1 MFLFSMLFNFFS
13 SSYNF
18 NFYRFLKSLYLGFL
32 SNFFNFVG
40 KIIFKNSFLSFFLF
54 ILFFKFLFID
64 FGLVLVTISYVV
76 FNFLNVFMSKFFYM
90 DSIIFHLFY
99 ITNLDLFLFLNLFFV
114 SAYGFLSLHNG
125 FLIPSL
131 SQSKFEFLY
140 NFIAQTG
147 FSHNGWKGQRHFVF
161 FIVLFLFILISNF
174 LGMIPFSFTVTSH
187 IFQTFALGCGVI
199 LSITILAISKNGLYW
214 FKFFF
219 PSLPLVILPL
229 FTCIEFVS
237 YISRA
242 FSLAIRLFANLM
254 SGHTLL
260 NILTGFILKIG
271 SKGFISFLVALIP
284 FFLISAII
292 LLEMVIAILQAYVFV
307 TLVTIYLKDAYSVG
321 H

>member
-1 MFLFSMLFNFFS
+1 MFFNLLNISGFLNVS
-13 SSYNF
+13 
-18 NFYRFLKSLYLGFL
+18 RFLKSFYLGFL
-32 SNFFNFVG
+32 NVLFNRGFIFLKNYSLLVLTIFIFFIKSCFSINY
-40 KIIFKNSFLSFFLF
+40 ISS
-54 ILFFKFLFID
+54 LFFVLQAVLFNI
-64 FGLVLVTISYVV
+64 
-76 FNFLNVFMSKFFYM
+76 LNLFMSKFSYF
-90 DSIIFHLFY
+90 DEVVFHLFY

-114 SAYGFLSLHNG
+114 SIYALLALQTSTI
-125 FLIPSL
+125 IPNA

-161 FIVLFLFILISNF
+161 FIVLFLFILVSNF
-174 LGMIPFSFTVTSH
+174 LGMVPFSFTVTSH

-199 LSITILAISKNGLYW
+199 SSITILAISKNGLGW

-271 SKGFISFLVALIP
+271 SKGFLSFLIALIP

-292 LLEMVIAILQAYVFV
+292 LLEMVIAVLQAYVFV

>member
-1 MFLFSMLFNFFS
+1 MFFGIIPFS
-13 SSYNF
+13 SQF
-18 NFYRFLKSLYLGFL
+18 NIYRFLKSLVSGLF
-32 SNFFNFVG
+32 
-40 KIIFKNSFLSFFLF
+40 IIFCNYLHKLIFSNTFLF
-54 ILFFKFLFID
+54 IASLLFMVKFFFVD
-64 FGLVLVTISYVV
+64 FDILWSTLVIV
-76 FNFLNVFMSKFFYM
+76 FFNVLTLFMSKFSYY
-90 DSIIFHLFY
+90 DSVVYHLFY
-99 ITNLDLFLFLNLFFV
+99 VTNLDLFLCLNFCLLV
-114 SAYGFLSLHNG
+114 SYALLALSQGL
-125 FLIPSL
+125 LIPNF

-161 FIVLFLFILISNF
+161 FIVLFLFILVSNF
-174 LGMIPFSFTVTSH
+174 LGMVPFSFTVTSH

-199 LSITILAISKNGLYW
+199 MSITILAISKNGLAW

-271 SKGFISFLVALIP
+271 SKGFFSFLIALIP

-292 LLEMVIAILQAYVFV
+292 LLEMVIAVLQAYVFV
-307 TLVTIYLKDAYSVG
+307 TLVAIYLKDAYSVG

>member
-1 MFLFSMLFNFFS
+1 VPFISLADFNLS
-13 SSYNF
+13 
-18 NFYRFLKSLYLGFL
+18 RFLKSLYIGFL
-32 SNFFNFVG
+32 DVLYRFFSVFVE
-40 KIIFKNSFLSFFLF
+40 KISFLSITMVIFFVKIVFSSNLSVFLF
-54 ILFFKFLFID
+54 SFSFVFFNIMQ
-64 FGLVLVTISYVV
+64 V
-76 FNFLNVFMSKFFYM
+76 FFSKFSYF
-90 DSIIFHLFY
+90 DNIVFHLFY

-114 SAYGFLSLHNG
+114 FCYGLLSLNSASI
-125 FLIPSL
+125 IPNF
-131 SQSKFEFLY
+131 SQAKFEFLY

-161 FIVLFLFILISNF
+161 FIVLFLFILVSNF
-174 LGMIPFSFTVTSH
+174 LGMVPFSFTVTSH

-199 LSITILAISKNGLYW
+199 SSITILAISKNGLSW

-271 SKGFISFLVALIP
+271 SKGFVSFLIALIP

>member
-1 MFLFSMLFNFFS
+1 MFFNLLNISGFLNVS
-13 SSYNF
+13 
-18 NFYRFLKSLYLGFL
+18 RFLKSFYLGFL
-32 SNFFNFVG
+32 NILFNRGFVFLKNYSLLVLTIFIFFIKSYFSINY
-40 KIIFKNSFLSFFLF
+40 ISFLFFVLQAVLF
-54 ILFFKFLFID
+54 NILNL
-64 FGLVLVTISYVV
+64 
-76 FNFLNVFMSKFFYM
+76 FMSKFSYF
-90 DSIIFHLFY
+90 DEVVFHLFY

-114 SAYGFLSLHNG
+114 SIYALLALQTSTI
-125 FLIPSL
+125 IPNA

-161 FIVLFLFILISNF
+161 FIVLFLFILVSNF
-174 LGMIPFSFTVTSH
+174 LGMVPFSFTVTSH

-199 LSITILAISKNGLYW
+199 SSITILAISKNGLGW

-271 SKGFISFLVALIP
+271 SKGFLSFLIALIP

-292 LLEMVIAILQAYVFV
+292 LLEMVIAVLQAYVFV

>member
-1 MFLFSMLFNFFS
+1 MFFISFSNVSLF
-13 SSYNF
+13 
-18 NFYRFLKSLYLGFL
+18 RFLKSFYIGLLNAFY
-32 SNFFNFVG
+32 NFFFFFLERTSFFSIATLIFFF
-40 KIIFKNSFLSFFLF
+40 KIIMSNNLNFFFFSFSFVFFNILQIF
-54 ILFFKFLFID
+54 I
-64 FGLVLVTISYVV
+64 
-76 FNFLNVFMSKFFYM
+76 SKFSYL
-90 DSIIFHLFY
+90 DNVLFHLFY

-114 SAYGFLSLHNG
+114 FCYGLLSLNSASI
-125 FLIPSL
+125 IPNF

-161 FIVLFLFILISNF
+161 FIVLFLFILVSNF

-199 LSITILAISKNGLYW
+199 SSITILAISKNGLGW

-271 SKGFISFLVALIP
+271 SKGFISFLIALIP

-292 LLEMVIAILQAYVFV
+292 LLEMVIAVLQAYVFV

>member
-1 MFLFSMLFNFFS
+1 MFFNFKMADLHVSSFLKSFYKGFLVNLCWLSFFFLYRYSFIFVAVIFLLLKFLFSFNNLNLICS
-13 SSYNF
+13 TITVV
-18 NFYRFLKSLYLGFL
+18 
-32 SNFFNFVG
+32 FFNV
-40 KIIFKNSFLSFFLF
+40 LS
-54 ILFFKFLFID
+54 I
-64 FGLVLVTISYVV
+64 
-76 FNFLNVFMSKFFYM
+76 FMSKFHYE

-99 ITNLDLFLFLNLFFV
+99 VTNLDLFLFLNFLFISF
-114 SAYGFLSLHNG
+114 YGFIALFQS
-125 FLIPSL
+125 FIIPNF

-161 FIVLFLFILISNF
+161 FMVLFLFILISNF

-199 LSITILAISKNGLYW
+199 TSITVLAISKNGLAW

-271 SKGFISFLVALIP
+271 SKGFISFLIALIP

-292 LLEMVIAILQAYVFV
+292 LLEMVIAVLQAYVFV
-307 TLVTIYLKDAYSVG
+307 TLVAIYLKDAYSLG

>member
-1 MFLFSMLFNFFS
+1 MFFNLLNISGFLNVS
-13 SSYNF
+13 
-18 NFYRFLKSLYLGFL
+18 RFLKSFYLGFL
-32 SNFFNFVG
+32 NILFNRGFVFLKNYSLLVLTIFIFFIKSYFSINY
-40 KIIFKNSFLSFFLF
+40 ISFLFFVLQAFLF
-54 ILFFKFLFID
+54 NILNL
-64 FGLVLVTISYVV
+64 
-76 FNFLNVFMSKFFYM
+76 FMSKFSYF
-90 DSIIFHLFY
+90 DEVVFHLFY

-114 SAYGFLSLHNG
+114 SIYALLALQTSTI
-125 FLIPSL
+125 IPNA

-161 FIVLFLFILISNF
+161 FIVLFLFILVSNF
-174 LGMIPFSFTVTSH
+174 LGMVPFSFTVTSH

-199 LSITILAISKNGLYW
+199 SSITILAISKNGLGW

-271 SKGFISFLVALIP
+271 SKGFLSFLIALIP

-292 LLEMVIAILQAYVFV
+292 LLEMVIAVLQAYVFV

>member
-1 MFLFSMLFNFFS
+1 MVFNFLNIS
-13 SSYNF
+13 LNV
-18 NFYRFLKSLYLGFL
+18 NFYRFLKSLYIGLL
-32 SNFFNFVG
+32 SNFYYVLRLLLQ
-40 KIIFKNSFLSFFLF
+40 KTSFLF
-54 ILFFKFLFID
+54 IT
-64 FGLVLVTISYVV
+64 LVLFLLKLLFCNDISLILSTITVIF
-76 FNFLNVFMSKFFYM
+76 FNILSIFMSKFFYM
-90 DSIIFHLFY
+90 DSIVFHLFY
-99 ITNLDLFLFLNLFFV
+99 ITNLDFFLFLNFFLV
-114 SAYGFLSLHNG
+114 IIYCFLALHNG
-125 FLIPSL
+125 LLIPNF
-131 SQSKFEFLY
+131 SQAKLEFLY

-161 FIVLFLFILISNF
+161 FIVLFLFILVSNF

-199 LSITILAISKNGLYW
+199 TSITILAISKNGLYW

-271 SKGFISFLVALIP
+271 SKGFVSFLIALIP

-307 TLVTIYLKDAYSVG
+307 TLVVIYLKDAYSVG

>member
-1 MFLFSMLFNFFS
+1 MFIVSFSNFS
-13 SSYNF
+13 LL
-18 NFYRFLKSLYLGFL
+18 RFLKSFY
-32 SNFFNFVG
+32 VG
-40 KIIFKNSFLSFFLF
+40 S
-54 ILFFKFLFID
+54 
-64 FGLVLVTISYVV
+64 
-76 FNFLNVFMSKFFYM
+76 LNVFYNFFSFFFEKASFFSITIFVFFLKLIFSTNLSVFLFSFSFVFFNVLQIFFSKFSYL
-90 DSIIFHLFY
+90 DNVIFHLFY
-99 ITNLDLFLFLNLFFV
+99 VTNLDLFLFLNLFFV
-114 SAYGFLSLHNG
+114 LCYGLLSLNSASI
-125 FLIPSL
+125 IPNF

-161 FIVLFLFILISNF
+161 FIVLFLFILVSNF
-174 LGMIPFSFTVTSH
+174 LGMVPFSFTVTSH

-199 LSITILAISKNGLYW
+199 SSITILAISKNGLGW

-271 SKGFISFLVALIP
+271 SKGFISFLIALIP

-292 LLEMVIAILQAYVFV
+292 LLEMVIAVLQAYVFV

>member
-1 MFLFSMLFNFFS
+1 MFFKSDISLDSIKLS
-13 SSYNF
+13 
-18 NFYRFLKSLYLGFL
+18 RFLKSFYFGVSLGLKDSAQLFFL
-32 SNFFNFVG
+32 NANSSFVFFGLVIFFFKLILFKGFISFFLDLEIIFFNF
-40 KIIFKNSFLSFFLF
+40 LS
-54 ILFFKFLFID
+54 
-64 FGLVLVTISYVV
+64 
-76 FNFLNVFMSKFFYM
+76 VFMSKFYYTNAV
-90 DSIIFHLFY
+90 IFHLFY
-99 ITNLDLFLFLNLFFV
+99 ITNLDIFLLLNLIFV
-114 SAYGFLSLHNG
+114 LVYGFLALHNG
-125 FLIPSL
+125 LIIPGF
-131 SQSKFEFLY
+131 SQSNFEFLY

-174 LGMIPFSFTVTSH
+174 LGMVPFSFTVTSH

-199 LSITILAISKNGLYW
+199 LSITILAISKNGLLW

-219 PSLPLVILPL
+219 PSLPIFILPL

-271 SKGFISFLVALIP
+271 SKGFVSFLIALIP

>member
-1 MFLFSMLFNFFS
+1 MFFNLLNVSNFFNTS
-13 SSYNF
+13 
-18 NFYRFLKSLYLGFL
+18 RFLKSFFVGFSNVCLGFFSSFLLNNSLIFLTIFIFVFKLLLNANTDIFFFSL
-32 SNFFNFVG
+32 SIVFFN
-40 KIIFKNSFLSFFLF
+40 I
-54 ILFFKFLFID
+54 
-64 FGLVLVTISYVV
+64 
-76 FNFLNVFMSKFFYM
+76 LNVFMSKFSYF
-90 DSIIFHLFY
+90 DEIVFHLFY
-99 ITNLDLFLFLNLFFV
+99 VTNLDLFLFLNLFFV
-114 SAYGFLSLHNG
+114 SSYAALALYNSTI
-125 FLIPSL
+125 IPAS

-147 FSHNGWKGQRHFVF
+147 FAHNGWKGQRHFVF
-161 FIVLFLFILISNF
+161 FIVLFLFILVSNF
-174 LGMIPFSFTVTSH
+174 LGMVPFSFTVTSH

-199 LSITILAISKNGLYW
+199 SSITILAISKNGLSW

-271 SKGFISFLVALIP
+271 SKGFISFLIALIP

-292 LLEMVIAILQAYVFV
+292 LLEMVIAVLQAYVFV
-307 TLVTIYLKDAYSVG
+307 TLVTIYLKDAYSTG

>member
-1 MFLFSMLFNFFS
+1 MEVFGNVISLSAF
-13 SSYNF
+13 
-18 NFYRFLKSLYLGFL
+18 RHFLKSLYFGIFISFITYFRRFL
-32 SNFFNFVG
+32 QNV
-40 KIIFKNSFLSFFLF
+40 SFLFFGSL
-54 ILFFKFLFID
+54 LFFFKIAFIKSIN
-64 FGLVLVTISYVV
+64 FYISTFQITL
-76 FNFLNVFMSKFFYM
+76 FNFLFLFMSKFYYTNLMF
-90 DSIIFHLFY
+90 FHLFFV
-99 ITNLDLFLFLNLFFV
+99 TNLDLFLVLNLFFL
-114 SAYGFLSLHNG
+114 SMYGYFSLSQG
-125 FLIPSL
+125 LIIPNF

-161 FIVLFLFILISNF
+161 FVVLFLFILVSNF
-174 LGMIPFSFTVTSH
+174 LGMVPFSFTVTSH

-199 LSITILAISKNGLYW
+199 LSITILAISKNGLAW

-219 PSLPLVILPL
+219 PSLPIFILPL

-271 SKGFISFLVALIP
+271 SKGFISFLIALIP

-307 TLVTIYLKDAYSVG
+307 TLVTIYLKDAYSTG

>member
-1 MFLFSMLFNFFS
+1 MFFKFS
-13 SSYNF
+13 SNVSLF
-18 NFYRFLKSLYLGFL
+18 RFLKSFYIGFL
-32 SNFFNFVG
+32 NIFVKFFSNFFART
-40 KIIFKNSFLSFFLF
+40 SFLALSTSLF
-54 ILFFKFLFID
+54 VLKLILTVNLDVVLFS
-64 FGLVLVTISYVV
+64 ISVV
-76 FNFLNVFMSKFFYM
+76 FFNLLNIFLSKFSYF
-90 DSIIFHLFY
+90 DNIVFHLFY
-99 ITNLDLFLFLNLFFV
+99 VTNLDLFLFLNFFFV
-114 SAYGFLSLHNG
+114 LCYGLLSLNNAAI
-125 FLIPSL
+125 IPNF
-131 SQSKFEFLY
+131 SQAKFEFLY

-174 LGMIPFSFTVTSH
+174 LGMVPFSFTVTSH

-199 LSITILAISKNGLYW
+199 SSITILAISKNGLGW

-219 PSLPLVILPL
+219 PSLPIVILPL

-271 SKGFISFLVALIP
+271 SKGFLSFLIALIP

-292 LLEMVIAILQAYVFV
+292 LLEMVIAVLQAYVFV

>member
-1 MFLFSMLFNFFS
+1 MSFSIIS
-13 SSYNF
+13 SSLHF
-18 NFYRFLKSLYLGFL
+18 NLYRFLKSFL
-32 SNFFNFVG
+32 CGCFIVLCNYFRNLIFSNTLLVFT
-40 KIIFKNSFLSFFLF
+40 FFLF
-54 ILFFKFLFID
+54 FFKFFFID
-64 FGLVLVTISYVV
+64 FDIMWSTLVIV
-76 FNFLNVFMSKFFYM
+76 FFNVLTLFMSKFFYC
-90 DSIIFHLFY
+90 DSIVYHLFY
-99 ITNLDLFLFLNLFFV
+99 ITNLDFFLCLNFF
-114 SAYGFLSLHNG
+114 SLAAYALLSLSRG
-125 FLIPSL
+125 LLIPNF

-140 NFIAQTG
+140 NFIAHTG

-161 FIVLFLFILISNF
+161 FIVLFLFILVSNF
-174 LGMIPFSFTVTSH
+174 LGMVPFSFTVTSH

-199 LSITILAISKNGLYW
+199 LSITILAISKNGLAW

-271 SKGFISFLVALIP
+271 SKGFFSFLVALIP

-292 LLEMVIAILQAYVFV
+292 LLEMVIAVLQAYVFV
-307 TLVTIYLKDAYSVG
+307 TLVAIYLKDAYSVG

>member
-1 MFLFSMLFNFFS
+1 MFFNLLNVSNFFNTS
-13 SSYNF
+13 
-18 NFYRFLKSLYLGFL
+18 RFLKSFFVGFLNVCLGFVSSFLLNNSLIFLTIIIFVFKLLLNANTDIFFFSL
-32 SNFFNFVG
+32 SIVFFN
-40 KIIFKNSFLSFFLF
+40 I
-54 ILFFKFLFID
+54 
-64 FGLVLVTISYVV
+64 
-76 FNFLNVFMSKFFYM
+76 LNVFMSKFSYF
-90 DSIIFHLFY
+90 DEIVFHLFY
-99 ITNLDLFLFLNLFFV
+99 VTNLDLFLFLNLFFV
-114 SAYGFLSLHNG
+114 SSYAALSLYNSTI
-125 FLIPSL
+125 IPSS

-147 FSHNGWKGQRHFVF
+147 FAHNGWKGQRHFVF
-161 FIVLFLFILISNF
+161 FIVLFLFILVSNF
-174 LGMIPFSFTVTSH
+174 LGMVPFSFTVTSH

-199 LSITILAISKNGLYW
+199 SSITILAISKNGLSW

-271 SKGFISFLVALIP
+271 SKGFISFLIALIP

-292 LLEMVIAILQAYVFV
+292 LLEMVIAVLQAYVFV
-307 TLVTIYLKDAYSVG
+307 TLVTIYLKDAYSTG

>member
-1 MFLFSMLFNFFS
+1 
-13 SSYNF
+13 
-18 NFYRFLKSLYLGFL
+18 
-32 SNFFNFVG
+32 
-40 KIIFKNSFLSFFLF
+40 
-54 ILFFKFLFID
+54 
-64 FGLVLVTISYVV
+64 
-76 FNFLNVFMSKFFYM
+76 MSKFSYL
-90 DSIIFHLFY
+90 DEIIFHLFY
-99 ITNLDLFLFLNLFFV
+99 ITNLDLFLFLNLFLV
-114 SAYGFLSLHNG
+114 SFYAILALHNSTI
-125 FLIPSL
+125 IPNS

-147 FSHNGWKGQRHFVF
+147 FAHNGWKGQRHFVF
-161 FIVLFLFILISNF
+161 FIVLFLFILVSNF

-199 LSITILAISKNGLYW
+199 SSITILAISKNGLSW

-219 PSLPLVILPL
+219 PSLPIVILPL

-271 SKGFISFLVALIP
+271 SKGFISFLIALIP

-292 LLEMVIAILQAYVFV
+292 LLEMVIAVLQAYVFV
-307 TLVTIYLKDAYSVG
+307 TLVTIYLKDAYSTG

>member
-1 MFLFSMLFNFFS
+1 MTFNFLNMS
-13 SSYNF
+13 LNI
-18 NFYRFLKSLYLGFL
+18 NFYRFLKSFYIGFL
-32 SNFFNFVG
+32 SNFYYILNLLLS
-40 KIIFKNSFLSFFLF
+40 KTSFLSFSL
-54 ILFFKFLFID
+54 ILFLLK
-64 FGLVLVTISYVV
+64 LV
-76 FNFLNVFMSKFFYM
+76 FLNDFNLFLSTIHIVFFNILNIFMSKFFYT
-90 DSIIFHLFY
+90 DLLVFHLFY
-99 ITNLDLFLFLNLFFV
+99 ITNLDFFLFLNFSLVTIYSFI
-114 SAYGFLSLHNG
+114 ALHNG
-125 FLIPSL
+125 LLIPNY
-131 SQSKFEFLY
+131 SQSKLEFLY

-161 FIVLFLFILISNF
+161 FIVLFLFILVSNF

-199 LSITILAISKNGLYW
+199 TSITILAISKNGLYW

-271 SKGFISFLVALIP
+271 SKGFISFLIALIP

>member
-1 MFLFSMLFNFFS
+1 MFLNLLNISNVFNIS
-13 SSYNF
+13 
-18 NFYRFLKSLYLGFL
+18 RFLKSFYIGSF
-32 SNFFNFVG
+32 SFFFNLFL
-40 KIIFKNSFLSFFLF
+40 KIFKNCSLLSITIILFVLKSVSINNLSFFSF
-54 ILFFKFLFID
+54 TIQTVFFN
-64 FGLVLVTISYVV
+64 VL
-76 FNFLNVFMSKFFYM
+76 NLFMSKFSYF
-90 DSIIFHLFY
+90 DEIIFHLFY
-99 ITNLDLFLFLNLFFV
+99 VTNLDLFLFLNLSFV
-114 SAYGFLSLHNG
+114 SVYALISLQNSTI
-125 FLIPSL
+125 IPNA
-131 SQSKFEFLY
+131 SQSNFEFLY

-161 FIVLFLFILISNF
+161 FIVLFLFILVSNF
-174 LGMIPFSFTVTSH
+174 LGMVPFSFTVTSH

-199 LSITILAISKNGLYW
+199 TSITILAISKNGLSW

-271 SKGFISFLVALIP
+271 SKGFMSFLIALVP

-292 LLEMVIAILQAYVFV
+292 LLEMVIAVLQAYVFV

>member
-1 MFLFSMLFNFFS
+1 MFNFLNIS
-13 SSYNF
+13 LNIS
-18 NFYRFLKSLYLGFL
+18 FYRFLKSLYIGFL
-32 SNFFNFVG
+32 FNSIRFLKSFIFNSSYIYIFFFLTLI
-40 KIIFKNSFLSFFLF
+40 KISFLNDFFLF
-54 ILFFKFLFID
+54 FTTIKFVLFN
-64 FGLVLVTISYVV
+64 V
-76 FNFLNVFMSKFFYM
+76 LNVFMSKFFYV
-90 DSIIFHLFY
+90 DILVFHLFY
-99 ITNLDLFLFLNLFFV
+99 VTNLDLFLFLNFFFV
-114 SAYGFLSLHNG
+114 ISYAFLSLQSG
-125 FLIPSL
+125 FLIPNF

-161 FIVLFLFILISNF
+161 FVVLFLFILVSNF
-174 LGMIPFSFTVTSH
+174 LGMVPFSFTVTSH

-199 LSITILAISKNGLYW
+199 SSITILAVSKNGLSW

-292 LLEMVIAILQAYVFV
+292 LLEMVIAVLQAYVFV

>member
-1 MFLFSMLFNFFS
+1 
-13 SSYNF
+13 
-18 NFYRFLKSLYLGFL
+18 
-32 SNFFNFVG
+32 
-40 KIIFKNSFLSFFLF
+40 
-54 ILFFKFLFID
+54 
-64 FGLVLVTISYVV
+64 
-76 FNFLNVFMSKFFYM
+76 
-90 DSIIFHLFY
+90 
-99 ITNLDLFLFLNLFFV
+99 
-114 SAYGFLSLHNG
+114 
-125 FLIPSL
+125 LIPNF
-131 SQSKFEFLY
+131 SQLKFEFLY

-147 FSHNGWKGQRHFVF
+147 FSHNSWKGQRHFVF
-161 FIVLFLFILISNF
+161 FVVLFLFILVSNF
-174 LGMIPFSFTVTSH
+174 LGMVPFSFTVTSH

-199 LSITILAISKNGLYW
+199 MSITLLAISKNGLSW

-219 PSLPLVILPL
+219 PSLPIFILPL

-271 SKGFISFLVALIP
+271 SKGFISFIIALIP

-307 TLVTIYLKDAYSVG
+307 TLVAIYLKDAYSTG

>member
-1 MFLFSMLFNFFS
+1 MFFNLLNVSNFFNTS
-13 SSYNF
+13 
-18 NFYRFLKSLYLGFL
+18 RFLKSFFVGFSNVCLGFFSSFLLNNSLIFLTIFIFVFKLLLNANTDIFFFSL
-32 SNFFNFVG
+32 SIVFFN
-40 KIIFKNSFLSFFLF
+40 I
-54 ILFFKFLFID
+54 
-64 FGLVLVTISYVV
+64 
-76 FNFLNVFMSKFFYM
+76 LNVFMSKFSYF
-90 DSIIFHLFY
+90 DEIVFHLFY
-99 ITNLDLFLFLNLFFV
+99 VTNLDLFLFLNLFFV
-114 SAYGFLSLHNG
+114 SSYAALSLYNSTI
-125 FLIPSL
+125 IPSS

-147 FSHNGWKGQRHFVF
+147 FAHNGWKGQRHFVF
-161 FIVLFLFILISNF
+161 FIVLFLFILVSNF
-174 LGMIPFSFTVTSH
+174 LGMVPFSFTVTSH

-199 LSITILAISKNGLYW
+199 SSITILAISKNGLSW

-271 SKGFISFLVALIP
+271 SKGFISFLIALIP

-292 LLEMVIAILQAYVFV
+292 LLEMVIAVLQAYVFV
-307 TLVTIYLKDAYSVG
+307 TLVTIYLKDAYSTG

>member
-1 MFLFSMLFNFFS
+1 MSINFLPGMFNF
-13 SSYNF
+13 NIM
-18 NFYRFLKSLYLGFL
+18 RFLKSSYLGLVSLLFRFFDFCVSRNLLAFL
-32 SNFFNFVG
+32 TISLFVVKLCFLVSFDVFVFSLLYVFFNC
-40 KIIFKNSFLSFFLF
+40 
-54 ILFFKFLFID
+54 
-64 FGLVLVTISYVV
+64 
-76 FNFLNVFMSKFFYM
+76 LNVFMSKFGYF
-90 DSIIFHLFY
+90 DLIVFHLFY
-99 ITNLDLFLFLNLFFV
+99 VTNLDLFLFLNFFIV
-114 SAYGFLSLHNG
+114 ICYGFLALNNT
-125 FLIPSL
+125 LIIPSAA
-131 SQSKFEFLY
+131 QSKFEFLY

-147 FSHNGWKGQRHFVF
+147 FAHNGWKGQRHFVF
-161 FIVLFLFILISNF
+161 FIVLFLFILVSNF
-174 LGMIPFSFTVTSH
+174 LGMVPFSFTVTSH

-199 LSITILAISKNGLYW
+199 MSITILAISKNGLSW

-271 SKGFISFLVALIP
+271 SKGFVSFLVALIP

-292 LLEMVIAILQAYVFV
+292 LLEMVIAVLQAYVFV

>member
-1 MFLFSMLFNFFS
+1 MFFNLLNISNFFNVS
-13 SSYNF
+13 
-18 NFYRFLKSLYLGFL
+18 RFLKSFYLGFM
-32 SNFFNFVG
+32 N
-40 KIIFKNSFLSFFLF
+40 IFLSKSLEFLKVNSLLTMALVIF
-54 ILFFKFLFID
+54 SIKIFTVNDLNIVLFSLQI
-64 FGLVLVTISYVV
+64 VL
-76 FNFLNVFMSKFFYM
+76 FNFLNLFMSKFSYF
-90 DSIIFHLFY
+90 DEVIFHLFY
-99 ITNLDLFLFLNLFFV
+99 VTNLDLFLFLNLFFV
-114 SAYGFLSLHNG
+114 SVYALLALHNSTI
-125 FLIPSL
+125 IPNA
-131 SQSKFEFLY
+131 SQSKYEFLY

-161 FIVLFLFILISNF
+161 FVVLFLFILVSNF
-174 LGMIPFSFTVTSH
+174 LGMVPFSFTVTSH

-199 LSITILAISKNGLYW
+199 SSITILAISKNGLSW

-271 SKGFISFLVALIP
+271 SKGFLSFLIALIP

-292 LLEMVIAILQAYVFV
+292 LLEMVIAVLQAYVFV
-307 TLVTIYLKDAYSVG
+307 TLVTIYLKDAYSTG

>member
-1 MFLFSMLFNFFS
+1 
-13 SSYNF
+13 
-18 NFYRFLKSLYLGFL
+18 
-32 SNFFNFVG
+32 
-40 KIIFKNSFLSFFLF
+40 
-54 ILFFKFLFID
+54 
-64 FGLVLVTISYVV
+64 
-76 FNFLNVFMSKFFYM
+76 MSKFYYLNE
-90 DSIIFHLFY
+90 IVFHLFY
-99 ITNLDLFLFLNLFFV
+99 FTNLDLFLLLNFFFIF
-114 SAYGFLSLHNG
+114 SYGFLALSRGL
-125 FLIPSL
+125 LIPNY

-140 NFIAQTG
+140 NFIAQTS
-147 FSHNGWKGQRHFVF
+147 FSHNGWKGQRHFIF
-161 FIVLFLFILISNF
+161 FVVLFLFILISNF
-174 LGMIPFSFTVTSH
+174 LGMVPFSFTVTSH

-199 LSITILAISKNGLYW
+199 LSITILAISKNGISW

-219 PSLPLVILPL
+219 PNLPIFILPL

-271 SKGFISFLVALIP
+271 SKNFISFIVALVP

-307 TLVTIYLKDAYSVG
+307 TLVAIYLKDAYSTG

>member
-1 MFLFSMLFNFFS
+1 MFFTLQNLDFSFI
-13 SSYNF
+13 
-18 NFYRFLKSLYLGFL
+18 RFLKSLNSALIIVL
-32 SNFFNFVG
+32 SDFVKNLFFRS
-40 KIIFKNSFLSFFLF
+40 SFFFISFFLLTMK
-54 ILFFKFLFID
+54 ILFFKNFI
-64 FGLVLVTISYVV
+64 FETFKIIFFNVL
-76 FNFLNVFMSKFFYM
+76 NLFMSKFQYSDVIF
-90 DSIIFHLFY
+90 FHLFY
-99 ITNLDLFLFLNLFFV
+99 ITNLDLFLFLNFMLLVFF
-114 SAYGFLSLHNG
+114 SFFSLSNG
-125 FLIPSL
+125 FLIPTS
-131 SQSKFEFLY
+131 SQSKLEFLY

-161 FIVLFLFILISNF
+161 FVVLFLFILISNF

-199 LSITILAISKNGLYW
+199 LSITILAISKNGLSW

-219 PSLPLVILPL
+219 PSLPIFILPL

-260 NILTGFILKIG
+260 NILTSFIIKIG
-271 SKGFISFLVALIP
+271 SKGFISFLIALIP

-292 LLEMVIAILQAYVFV
+292 VLEMVIAVLQAYVFV
-307 TLVTIYLKDAYSVG
+307 TLVTIYLKDAYSTG

>member
-1 MFLFSMLFNFFS
+1 MPVNNFSSLVFNF
-13 SSYNF
+13 NVA
-18 NFYRFLKSLYLGFL
+18 RFLKSIYIGLVAMLAGFL
-32 SNFFNFVG
+32 RFSVS
-40 KIIFKNSFLSFFLF
+40 KNLLFFLTATV
-54 ILFFKFLFID
+54 FLAKLYMSTSFNVVS
-64 FGLVLVTISYVV
+64 FTVLIVF
-76 FNFLNVFMSKFFYM
+76 FNFLNVFMSKFAYS
-90 DSIIFHLFY
+90 DLVVFHLFY
-99 ITNLDLFLFLNLFFV
+99 LTNLDLFLFLNFFV
-114 SAYGFLSLHNG
+114 VVCYGFLALNNSLV
-125 FLIPSL
+125 IPGSA
-131 SQSKFEFLY
+131 QAKFEFLY

-161 FIVLFLFILISNF
+161 FIVLFLFILVSNF
-174 LGMIPFSFTVTSH
+174 LGMVPFSFTVTSH

-199 LSITILAISKNGLYW
+199 LSITILAISRNGLSW

-271 SKGFISFLVALIP
+271 SKGFISFLIALIP

>member
-1 MFLFSMLFNFFS
+1 MVFNFLNIS
-13 SSYNF
+13 LNV
-18 NFYRFLKSLYLGFL
+18 NFYRFLKSLYIGLL
-32 SNFFNFVG
+32 SNFYYVLRLLLQ
-40 KIIFKNSFLSFFLF
+40 KTSFLF
-54 ILFFKFLFID
+54 IT
-64 FGLVLVTISYVV
+64 LVLFLLKLLFCNDISLILSTVTVV
-76 FNFLNVFMSKFFYM
+76 FFNILSIFMSKFFYM
-90 DSIIFHLFY
+90 DSIVFHLFY
-99 ITNLDLFLFLNLFFV
+99 VTNLDFFLFLNFFLV
-114 SAYGFLSLHNG
+114 IIYCFLALHNG
-125 FLIPSL
+125 LLIPNF
-131 SQSKFEFLY
+131 SQAKLEFLY

-161 FIVLFLFILISNF
+161 FIVLFLFILVSNF

-199 LSITILAISKNGLYW
+199 TSITILAISKNGLYW

-271 SKGFISFLVALIP
+271 SKGFVSFLIALIP

-307 TLVTIYLKDAYSVG
+307 TLVVIYLKDAYSVG

>member
-1 MFLFSMLFNFFS
+1 MFFLVKFFS
-13 SSYNF
+13 
-18 NFYRFLKSLYLGFL
+18 FYSFD
-32 SNFFNFVG
+32 
-40 KIIFKNSFLSFFLF
+40 IIANSFFM
-54 ILFFKFLFID
+54 
-64 FGLVLVTISYVV
+64 VC
-76 FNFLNVFMSKFFYM
+76 FNFLGVFMSKFSYG
-90 DSIIFHLFY
+90 DSVVFHLFY
-99 ITNLDLFLFLNLFFV
+99 ITNLDLFLFLNFV
-114 SAYGFLSLHNG
+114 LVSIYGFLALNQGSI
-125 FLIPSL
+125 IPGSA
-131 SQSKFEFLY
+131 QSKFEFLY

-161 FIVLFLFILISNF
+161 FVVLFLFILVSNF

-199 LSITILAISKNGLYW
+199 SSITILAISKNGLSW

-271 SKGFISFLVALIP
+271 SKGFISFLIALIP

-292 LLEMVIAILQAYVFV
+292 LLEMVIAVLQAYVFV

>member
-1 MFLFSMLFNFFS
+1 
-13 SSYNF
+13 
-18 NFYRFLKSLYLGFL
+18 
-32 SNFFNFVG
+32 
-40 KIIFKNSFLSFFLF
+40 
-54 ILFFKFLFID
+54 
-64 FGLVLVTISYVV
+64 
-76 FNFLNVFMSKFFYM
+76 M
-90 DSIIFHLFY
+90 DSIVFHLFY
-99 ITNLDLFLFLNLFFV
+99 VTNLDFFLFLNFFLV
-114 SAYGFLSLHNG
+114 IIYCFLALHNG
-125 FLIPSL
+125 LLIPNF
-131 SQSKFEFLY
+131 SQAKLEFLY

-161 FIVLFLFILISNF
+161 FIVLFLFILVSNF

-199 LSITILAISKNGLYW
+199 TSITILAISKNGLYW

-271 SKGFISFLVALIP
+271 SKGFVSFLIALIP

-307 TLVTIYLKDAYSVG
+307 TLVVIYLKDAYSVG